1 MIRSCS
7 GVKLE
12 FAGGGVGL
20 MPEVTDGA
28 AGAVLLARGG
38 VGAAGGTAGLVDLE
52 GLTGAVERLE
62 GRPLVDTAAVGG
74 LR

>member
-1 MIRSCS
+1 
-7 GVKLE
+7 
-12 FAGGGVGL
+12 

-52 GLTGAVERLE
+52 GLTGAVEGLE